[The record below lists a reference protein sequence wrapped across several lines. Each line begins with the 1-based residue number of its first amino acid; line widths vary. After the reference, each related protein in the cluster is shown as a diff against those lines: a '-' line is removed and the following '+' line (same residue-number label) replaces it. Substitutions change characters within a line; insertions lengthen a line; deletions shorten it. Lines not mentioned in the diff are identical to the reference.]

1 MVWILCAVVI
11 VIIAAAVL
19 AASGRFGAVPP
30 VVDDR
35 PAPDLPE
42 GDLGPED
49 VRGAR
54 FAVVARGYSMPQVD
68 ALLSRVAAQLER
80 RAAIGSPDPSEPAQE
95 GSPRPE
101 GSPST
106 GVGQP

>member
-11 VIIAAAVL
+11 VIIGAAVL

-35 PAPDLPE
+35 PAPDLPD

-68 ALLSRVAAQLER
+68 ALLSRVAAQLEGP
-80 RAAIGSPDPSEPAQE
+80 AAPGSPGPSEPVQGGPPA
-95 GSPRPE
+95 SD

-106 GVGQP
+106 GVERS

>member
-11 VIIAAAVL
+11 VIIGGAVL

-42 GDLGPED
+42 GGLGPED
-49 VRGAR
+49 LREVR
-54 FAVVARGYSMPQVD
+54 FAVVARGYSMAQVD
-68 ALLSRVAAQLER
+68 ALLDRLAGQLER
-80 RAAIGSPDPSEPAQE
+80 DDRTPPAGGPDEL
-95 GSPRPE
+95 
-101 GSPST
+101 
-106 GVGQP
+106 